1 MTMTIPHRRPPEEPS
16 PASPFASTAFLATL
30 AALILAAAG
39 GLFMKPFTLTTIY
52 THDTIIIFDAIHR
65 MFRGQIPSEDFRSS
79 LGVLTWAIP
88 GAVARWR
95 GQYAG
100 SIETASVLLLA
111 PMLLAAVLLLRQRA
125 GMAVSAIFMLSLSAM
140 VVVPLTPGD
149 PGFFV
154 SPAMH
159 YNRWGWAAIA
169 LLGLLAIDGGRGRA
183 WTWVEAI
190 VATLLIVFL
199 FYLKIT
205 YFIFGGLYLAMMLF
219 LGAQRRNVAIVSAAL
234 SAVLIAAT
242 GLGSGILLPYI
253 ADLREGM
260 ASSGVSRN
268 VLNSG
273 LANINDIALF
283 ATVAIYVR
291 VMLPD
296 VGRALSLPF
305 IVMLGSGLL
314 IIDQNYHLH
323 DIFSMITLFVLADG
337 LLRGNGISS
346 GLTAIPALLM
356 VVFVSGYGLA
366 QTAAAVIYEHEASI
380 PFRPAISGFPGLRI
394 GETQGNIF
402 ENPPTG
408 TLFDQATAM
417 RLPGTVQ
424 PPLRQG
430 EYAYVV
436 EDGTNLLR
444 RNRVKAP
451 ILVFDFL
458 DPFSAQLDLPR
469 NPHGYA
475 WLHPHRN
482 ISAETAPPAE
492 EFFAEVQFVM
502 WPLVPREMISRDFL
516 EEKYGDF
523 LHENFKVVARSDFW
537 ILMKR
542 QQALSDNLGGLR
554 R

>member
-1 MTMTIPHRRPPEEPS
+1 MILRQKTLNEPS
-16 PASPFASTAFLATL
+16 SESPFASTAFLGIL
-30 AALILAAAG
+30 AVLILAAAG
-39 GLFMKPFTLTTIY
+39 GIFMKPFTFATIY
-52 THDTIIIFDAIHR
+52 THDTIIVFDAIHR
-65 MFRGQIPSEDFRSS
+65 MLRGQIPSEDFRSS

-100 SIETASVLLLA
+100 SIETSSVLVLF
-111 PMLLAAVLLLRQRA
+111 PMLLASVLLLRQRA
-125 GMAVSAIFMLSLSAM
+125 GMAASAIFMLSLGAM

-183 WTWVEAI
+183 WAWVEAI
-190 VATLLIVFL
+190 VATLLVVFL

-205 YFIFGGLYLAMMLF
+205 YFIFGILYLAMMLF
-219 LGAQRRNVAIVSAAL
+219 LGAQRRKVAIVSAAL
-234 SAVLIAAT
+234 SAALILAT
-242 GLGSGILLPYI
+242 GLGTGILLPYI
-253 ADLREGM
+253 ADLRESM

-268 VLNSG
+268 VLKSG

-291 VMLPD
+291 IILPD
-296 VGRALSLPF
+296 VGWALSLPF

-314 IIDQNYHLH
+314 IIDQNFHLYY
-323 DIFSMITLFVLADG
+323 IFSMITLFVLADG
-337 LLRGNGISS
+337 LLRQNGISS
-346 GLTAIPALLM
+346 GLTAIPALM
-356 VVFVSGYGLA
+356 MFVFVSSYGLA
-366 QTAAAVIYEHEASI
+366 QTVATAIYEHEAAI
-380 PFRPAISGFPGLRI
+380 PFRPVISGFPGLRI

-402 ENPPTG
+402 ETPPTG

-417 RLPGTVQ
+417 RLPGIVQ

-430 EYAYVV
+430 EYAYIV

-444 RNRVKAP
+444 RNGVNAP

-458 DPFSAQLDLPR
+458 DSFSAQLDLPR

-482 ISAETAPPAE
+482 ISDETAPPAE
-492 EFFAEVQFVM
+492 EFFSEVQFVM

-523 LHENFKVVARSDFW
+523 LHKNFTVVARSDFW